1 MVSGKTGSGK
11 STAVIHMLKAYTD
24 NKVFQKLVLISPTA
38 AFDAK
43 YKTLPL

>member
-1 MVSGKTGSGK
+1 
-11 STAVIHMLKAYTD
+11 MLKAYTD

-43 YKTLPL
+43 